1 MFIARGV
8 KKKHMEVVEK
18 YIDVKAMAAHLS
30 VAKSFIY
37 KLVSESRIPYYK
49 IGSRYLFKLSEVE
62 SLMTKE
68 MHYA

>member
-1 MFIARGV
+1 MKYVEGFINV
-8 KKKHMEVVEK
+8 KTLADHM
-18 YIDVKAMAAHLS
+18 S

-49 IGSRYLFKLSEVE
+49 VGSKYLFKLSEVE
-62 SLMTKE
+62 ALIAKE